1 MDKSENRYYIK
12 RKIHIIKRVLE
23 SLKKKAG
30 VKNSR
35 EKNEFKDIT
44 EV

>member
-1 MDKSENRYYIK
+1 MDKSEKRYYIK
-12 RKIHIIKRVLE
+12 RKIQIIKIVLE

-30 VKNSR
+30 VKNST
-35 EKNEFKDIT
+35 EKNEFKGIT